1 MVLTMV
7 SPKGVG
13 LSIPLHRRV
22 KFLEVCTTRVFREM
36 FFVKEV
42 WPWIGVCDSFLG
54 VEFAVEMIRPRMHLI
69 NLVCLVVVTLLV
81 SAGREGNAPRQMIAD
96 VIFNRRDAGSAV
108 VVNVRIVFMLLE
120 VAWREVSWTSDGW
133 CGSVA
138 QHGHTCKAGGRPS

>member
-13 LSIPLHRRV
+13 LSISLHRRV

-69 NLVCLVVVTLLV
+69 GYTSCVC
-81 SAGREGNAPRQMIAD
+81 GREGNAPRQMIAD
-96 VIFNRRDAGSAV
+96 VILNRRDAGSAV
-108 VVNVRIVFMLLE
+108 VVNVRIVIMLWK
-120 VAWREVSWTSDGW
+120 VAWREVSWTSDCG